1 MATLAW
7 LHPRAEVAEDRHDN
21 EGIKTRG
28 QEKTNEMMDEKF
40 LTCCGLMY
48 FIITFQDIPNLKW
61 CVKMPGKHPQQSKR
75 SKP

>member
-1 MATLAW
+1 MAVLAW

-28 QEKTNEMMDEKF
+28 RRTKEMMDKKV
-40 LTCCGLMY
+40 LTCRGLLY
-48 FIITFQDIPNLKW
+48 FIITFQDIPDLKW